1 MALEI
6 RPGSKESRSA
16 YTGLKNKQKLAESHR
31 SVEKLAEF
39 EILGEEGTND
49 VCIQL
54 LRNYATI
61 RDCMN
66 RLMREEE

>member
-1 MALEI
+1 MAD
-6 RPGSKESRSA
+6 
-16 YTGLKNKQKLAESHR
+16 
-31 SVEKLAEF
+31 F
-39 EILGEEGTND
+39 EILEEEGTND

-66 RLMREEE
+66 RLMRREEEWVRE

>member
-1 MALEI
+1 MAD
-6 RPGSKESRSA
+6 
-16 YTGLKNKQKLAESHR
+16 
-31 SVEKLAEF
+31 F
-39 EILGEEGTND
+39 EILEEEGTND

-66 RLMREEE
+66 RLMGERKRGDAAVRAENNKARKKRAKTEMR

>member
-1 MALEI
+1 MAD
-6 RPGSKESRSA
+6 
-16 YTGLKNKQKLAESHR
+16 
-31 SVEKLAEF
+31 F
-39 EILGEEGTND
+39 EILEEEGTND

-66 RLMREEE
+66 RLMREEERVRDREAENNNKQGRRAKNRAKTEMR